1 VKNYNIIMSQN
12 YRLNKVGYI
21 NRNKKI
27 SFKFNGKKYFGF
39 EGDTLASA
47 LLANGIHLV
56 GRSFKYHRPRGFIGA
71 GVDEPNA
78 KVQLYTGAKTE
89 PNATAT
95 EIELVEGLVAKSQN
109 CFPSVSFDFG
119 AINNFLYKFFPAG
132 FYYKTFMWPKNFW
145 HKIYEPII
153 RKAAGLGVAPLKPDP
168 DRYEH
173 KFEYCDVLVIG
184 SGPSGLASAL
194 AAAKNGARVIL
205 AEDKPRFGGS
215 LLTDEVTIGN
225 KKGKDW
231 ADEAIEELK
240 SMPNVI
246 VKNRSQV
253 FGYYDHNMMVML
265 ERIKDHIESPSKY
278 TPRQKMWYIR
288 SKEVVASTGS
298 IERPLVFGNNDRPG
312 IMLASAAKEYLRVYG
327 VLVGKK
333 PIIFTNNDSAYDTA
347 IDFKKNGINPVVID
361 VRENSESSVIKEAKN
376 LKIDIRFSH
385 AIANTKGY
393 LRVSSATIG
402 KLNKN
407 KSNYENLE
415 NISCDCICVSGNWTP
430 TVHLVSQSGNKL
442 KFDEAINAFIPN
454 LSCQNESTVG
464 AANGSFTLKKSLEEG
479 FKKGFEISNK
489 ITKKNM
495 KSTIPIS
502 NERSNNNHHNK
513 FWCMPLPKNKN
524 YKRCVDFQNDVYVSD
539 IELAI
544 REGFRSIEHV
554 KRYTTLGMATDQ
566 GKTSNLN
573 GLQLVSNIEKKIIP
587 EVGHTTFRPP
597 YSPVTIGAVVGREVG
612 KHYRPT
618 RKSPLHL
625 WHEKNNAVFVDAG
638 LWLRPR
644 YYKQGKETL
653 QEAAKREASNVRNNV
668 GICDVTS
675 LGKIDIKGSDAAEFL
690 NRVYT
695 NAWMKLPIGKARY
708 GVMLREDGIVFDDGT
723 TTRISENHYHM
734 TTTTAQAVNVLAH
747 LEYYLQ
753 AVWPELDVN
762 VVSTTEQWTGAALAG
777 PNSRNL
783 LGKLFPNTD
792 VSNEALPFMGFIEA
806 DLFGV
811 PARIFRISFSGELAY
826 EINVESGYGV
836 FMWEKIMELGKEM
849 DIEPYGTEALSTLR
863 IEMGHVAG
871 SEIDGRTIPSDLSLD
886 GMVSKKKDFIG
897 KRSLSR
903 TAFMEDGR
911 EKIVGLVPLDKKTM
925 IPEGSHLVVDGNAS
939 LPNPKLGHV
948 SASCWSVEYNNP
960 FSLAIIK
967 DGKKKIGKKLYALS
981 PLKNKSIPVEIV
993 SSHYV
998 DPKGE
1003 RVRS

>member
-1 VKNYNIIMSQN
+1 MIQK
-12 YRLNKVGYI
+12 YRLDKKGYI
-21 NRNKKI
+21 NRKKSI
-27 SFKFNGKKYFGF
+27 SFEFNGKKYFGY

-47 LLANGIHLV
+47 LLANGVHLI

-78 KVQLYTGAKTE
+78 KVQLYKGAKTE
-89 PNATAT
+89 PNALAT
-95 EIELVEGLVAKSQN
+95 EIELVEGLTAKSQN
-109 CFPSVSFDFG
+109 CWPSVSFDFG
-119 AINNFLYKFFPAG
+119 AINNLFSKIFPAG

-145 HKIYEPII
+145 YKIYEPII
-153 RKAAGLGVAPLKPDP
+153 RKAAGLGVAPLQPDP

-173 KFEYCDVLVIG
+173 KFEYCDLLIAG
-184 SGPSGLASAL
+184 SGPSGLSSAL

-231 ADEAIEELK
+231 ADDTISQLK

-265 ERIKDHIESPSKY
+265 EKTKDHVEKSTEF
-278 TPRQKMWYIR
+278 TPRQKLWYIR
-288 SKEVVASTGS
+288 AKEVIISTGS

-312 IMLASAAKEYLRVYG
+312 IMLASAAKEYMKVYG
-327 VLVGKK
+327 VIAGKK
-333 PIIFTNNDSAYDTA
+333 PIIFTNNDSAYDCA
-347 IDFKKNGINPVVID
+347 IEFKKNGIDPIVLD
-361 VRENSESSVIKEAKN
+361 VRKNSESSVVKEAKN
-376 LKIDIRFSH
+376 LNINIKFSH
-385 AIANTKGY
+385 GVVNSKGY
-393 LRVSSATIG
+393 LKVNSATIG
-402 KLNKN
+402 KLNN
-407 KSNYENLE
+407 DRSGYEKLE

-430 TVHLVSQSGNKL
+430 TVHLSSQSGNKL
-442 KFDEAINAFIPN
+442 KFDEKVNAFIPHQ
-454 LSCQNESTVG
+454 SRQNEKTIGS
-464 AANGSFTLKKSLEEG
+464 ANGSFTLKKCLEEG
-479 FKKGFEISNK
+479 FKKGYELSNK
-489 ITKKNM
+489 ITEKNLE
-495 KSTIPIS
+495 SDLPTS
-502 NERSNNNHHNK
+502 NERSYEDNDK
-513 FWCMPLPKNKN
+513 FWCMPLPKKEN
-524 YKRCVDFQNDVYVSD
+524 YKRFVDFQNDVAVSD
-539 IELAI
+539 IELAV

-573 GLQLVSNIEKKIIP
+573 GLQLVSNIEKKIVP

-597 YSPVTIGAVVGREVG
+597 YSPVTIGAIVGREVG
-612 KHYRPT
+612 MHYRPT
-618 RKSPLHL
+618 RKSPMHQ

-653 QEAAKREASNVRNNV
+653 NEAAKREATNVRNNV

-675 LGKIDIKGSDAAEFL
+675 LGKIDIKGPDSAEFL
-690 NRVYT
+690 NRIYT

-723 TTRISENHYHM
+723 TTRISENHFHM
-734 TTTTAQAVNVLAH
+734 TTTTAQAANVLAH

-753 AVWPELDVN
+753 VIWPELDVN
-762 VVSTTEQWTGAALAG
+762 VLSTTEQWAGAALAG
-777 PNSRNL
+777 PNSRDL
-783 LGKLFPNTD
+783 LSKLFPNTD
-792 VSNEALPFMGFIEA
+792 MSNESFPFMGFKEG

-826 EINVESGYGV
+826 EINVESGYGI
-836 FMWEKIMELGKEM
+836 FMWEKIVELGKEM
-849 DIEPYGTEALSTLR
+849 NIEPYGTEALSTLR

-871 SEIDGRTIPSDLSLD
+871 SEIDGRTISSDLSLE
-886 GMVSKKKDFIG
+886 GMLSKKKDFIG
-897 KRSLSR
+897 KRSLNR
-903 TAFMEDGR
+903 TAYLDPKR
-911 EKIVGLVPLDKKTM
+911 EKIVGVVPLDKKTM
-925 IPEGSHLVVDGNAS
+925 IPEGSHLVVDSNAS
-939 LPNPKLGHV
+939 LPNPKLGHI

-960 FSLAIIK
+960 FSLAILK
-967 DGKKKIGKKLYALS
+967 DGKKRIGDKLFAVS
-981 PLKNKSIPVEIV
+981 PLKNLNIAVEIV